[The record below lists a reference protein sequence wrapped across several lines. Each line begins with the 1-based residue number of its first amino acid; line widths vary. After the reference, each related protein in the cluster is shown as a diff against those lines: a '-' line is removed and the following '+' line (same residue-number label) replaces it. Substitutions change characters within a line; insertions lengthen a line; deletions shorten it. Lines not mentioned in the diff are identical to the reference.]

1 MVLVELIRGAEFNK
15 ETLLPEEKIEE
26 LAKEIRQFLIDNNM
40 WVDVRIYFNGKA
52 FATDDGKNF
61 YYNDPEHLVVLE
73 NMNPKDYFDY
83 VAEPH
88 ILSMSFEGDFCSC
101 LNGYGEYGAKFDDMI
116 QQEFSNILAKYGLY
130 YELGNHWNLT
140 CYPV

>member
-1 MVLVELIRGAEFNK
+1 MELIRGAEFNK
-15 ETLLPEEKIEE
+15 ETLLSEEKIEK

-83 VAEPH
+83 VL
-88 ILSMSFEGDFCSC
+88 ISSVC
-101 LNGYGEYGAKFDDMI
+101 L
-116 QQEFSNILAKYGLY
+116 
-130 YELGNHWNLT
+130 
-140 CYPV
+140 